1 MDPAT
6 DLLSAFDRGEI
17 PLLIRE
23 ANGRLLTAA
32 DLPRALLCGSFDPLH
47 AAHRR
52 LADVA
57 AARLAVPVAFELCA
71 VNADKP
77 PLTAA
82 ELMRRLRQFDG
93 LARVWVTRAATFAA
107 KAEFFPGATFVVGA
121 DTAERM
127 VAPRFYGDSR
137 ERMLAALA
145 TIREAGC
152 RFIVAGRADA
162 FGRFVAAEAVAV
174 PDQFRDLFD
183 PLPEADFRDDLS
195 STQLR
200 ARP

>member
-82 ELMRRLRQFDG
+82 ELMRR
-93 LARVWVTRAATFAA
+93 
-107 KAEFFPGATFVVGA
+107 VG
-121 DTAERM
+121 E
-127 VAPRFYGDSR
+127 VG
-137 ERMLAALA
+137 
-145 TIREAGC
+145 G
-152 RFIVAGRADA
+152 AGRGGG
-162 FGRFVAAEAVAV
+162 GRGGGVSGGGEGFSPGGVGV
-174 PDQFRDLFD
+174 
-183 PLPEADFRDDLS
+183 
-195 STQLR
+195 R
-200 ARP
+200 A